1 MNNLLESSS
10 KKLKVIV
17 MIPAFNE
24 GQNVA
29 RVIGDVPRKIEGVE
43 SVRVMVMDDH
53 STDDTP
59 SAAKRAGADY
69 IFRNKQNM
77 GLGTTFKRG
86 IDIAL
91 KLGADVIV
99 NIDGDGQFDSS
110 DVPTLLKPI
119 LEGDADM
126 VTCSRFL
133 KKEMTSNMPWLK
145 KFGNFWFTKLVSG
158 ITGERFSDTQ
168 CGFRAY
174 SRDAA
179 LKLNLKGKF
188 TYTQEVFIDLVEK
201 GMRIKEV
208 PCKVTYHKER
218 KSVISGNLRK
228 YGFKSLGIIAKATRD
243 TQPMSFFGMPALLI
257 FLLGFIGGA
266 YSFVFWLMTSTT
278 TPVRTLFGVSVFFMT
293 FGAALAILALV
304 ADMLKTIKSTQ
315 DEVLYRL
322 KMNEVDHGEKL
333 DKLNGDVE
341 RVNGHVKKLNGQMDR
356 SRVRGDAAMFGSGTS
371 GGQGKGGRGLGD
383 AAMFGEDRGGGR
395 GKAGAGDAAMFGSG
409 RDKGAEMY
417 EDSAAERKRGRIE
430 RIKKK
435 EGVDSLRL
443 ER

>member
-1 MNNLLESSS
+1 MINLLESSS
-10 KKLKVIV
+10 KKLKVVV

-24 GQNVA
+24 GRNIA
-29 RVIGDVPRKIEGVE
+29 RVIENVPRKIDGISEVK
-43 SVRVMVMDDH
+43 VMVMDDH

-59 SAAKRAGADY
+59 NAAKRAGADY
-69 IFRNKQNM
+69 VFRQKQNC
-77 GLGTTFKRG
+77 GLGINFKKG

-91 KLGADVIV
+91 RLNADIIV

-119 LEGDADM
+119 LEGEADM

-133 KKEMTSNMPWLK
+133 KKEMTLNMPWLK
-145 KFGNFWFTKLVSG
+145 RFGNFWFTKLVSG

-208 PCKVTYHKER
+208 PCRVTYQKER
-218 KSVISGNLRK
+218 RSAISGNLRK

-243 TQPMSFFGMPALLI
+243 TQPMSFFGMPAFLI
-257 FLLGFIGGA
+257 FLLGFLGGA
-266 YSFVFWLMTSTT
+266 FSLGYWLVTGTT

-293 FGAALAILALV
+293 FGAALAVLALV

-322 KMNEVDHGEKL
+322 KRNEVEHGEKF

-341 RVNGHVKKLNGQMDR
+341 RVNGAVKKMNGR
-356 SRVRGDAAMFGSGTS
+356 IEKAAGEEDVV
-371 GGQGKGGRGLGD
+371 QGKRVSEGLGD
-383 AAMFGEDRGGGR
+383 AAMFGDRKSLGAVGGGLRR
-395 GKAGAGDAAMFGSG
+395 GDSGGRDAEMFGNS
-409 RDKGAEMY
+409 E
-417 EDSAAERKRGRIE
+417 AERKRKRIE
-430 RIKKK
+430 RVKKN

-443 ER
+443 DRN